1 MRRIRKLDKKQE
13 NNCDEYNP
21 EEIQID
27 NDIVL
32 ERISK
37 AYNFEKFYYII
48 NESFYFF
55 IRAIT
60 FLFKVSGVYFLWIC
74 LHYFSAHLYIKFC
87 VPSNIFGFLMSPF
100 MVSTPHC
107 QGLRWIVY
115 NAASVINNMWIL
127 VGAWVYSIIW
137 ILRENSNDT
146 TSGL

>member
-60 FLFKVSGVYFLWIC
+60 FLFKGI
-74 LHYFSAHLYIKFC
+74 
-87 VPSNIFGFLMSPF
+87 
-100 MVSTPHC
+100 
-107 QGLRWIVY
+107 
-115 NAASVINNMWIL
+115 
-127 VGAWVYSIIW
+127 
-137 ILRENSNDT
+137 
-146 TSGL
+146 